1 VRFDEN
7 YGNFFE
13 EFSSLHLLPKNSTPS
28 VQAEKVNPHY
38 PLDTETAFRK
48 KSRRFFLLPLSNGH
62 EIAVWP
68 INQRIFL
75 PLFTWGKCHPPAD
88 VASAPYTTKWKREVR
103 FGKNPGNFLKNFS
116 LHSLPRNSTPLPIS
130 ENPAGIEPPLWE
142 FSFLSF

>member
-1 VRFDEN
+1 MTKITEIFLR
-7 YGNFFE
+7 NF
-13 EFSSLHLLPKNSTPS
+13 LLFTYYRKIQPPRYKPKKSTPTI
-28 VQAEKVNPHY
+28 HW
-38 PLDTETAFRK
+38 TRR
-48 KSRRFFLLPLSNGH
+48 RRFGKSLGDFFSFHFQWTRDCRLAHKSEIFFLCLL
-62 EIAVWP
+62 
-68 INQRIFL
+68 
-75 PLFTWGKCHPPAD
+75 GKCTPAD